1 MAVRSV
7 DLRGVLIADL
17 SKGRLRLRDERPVL
31 ALPLDA
37 LRGALDAG
45 GTASVHAL
53 GASLGAVL
61 ASAALE
67 ALGDGPSE
75 ASPEDVAFAINTAL
89 ARLGMGRLHFVR
101 WGDALVACWS
111 DAPASSGSLAALCA
125 AALAS
130 CLRAMIGVDASACVL
145 ESEGATLEVLIADE
159 SVCAHARA
167 LETPTLASILP
178 SLRPETVS

>member
-1 MAVRSV
+1 M
-7 DLRGVLIADL
+7 IADL

-67 ALGDGPSE
+67 TLGDGPGD
-75 ASPEDVAFAINTAL
+75 ASPEDVAFAINAAL
-89 ARLGMGRLHFVR
+89 ARLGMGRLRFVR
-101 WGDALVACWS
+101 WGDALVARWS

-130 CLRAMIGVDASACVL
+130 CLHTMIGVDASACVL
-145 ESEGATLEVLIADE
+145 DSESDALDVLIADE

-167 LETPTLASILP
+167 LGTPTLSSILHT
-178 SLRPETVS
+178 LRAEGAS